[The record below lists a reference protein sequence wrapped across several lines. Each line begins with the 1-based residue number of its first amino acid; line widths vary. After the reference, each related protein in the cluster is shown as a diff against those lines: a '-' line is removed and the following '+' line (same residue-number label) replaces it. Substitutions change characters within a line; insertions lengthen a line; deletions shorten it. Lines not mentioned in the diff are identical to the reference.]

1 MLSASEKTRAMV
13 EGALMAVIASIL
25 GLAGIYLPFLGFIT
39 SLLTPVPII
48 ILIRKY
54 TLKIGL
60 LSLLVTTFLLTVLS
74 GSPITGLLLALQF
87 GGLAVVYGLSFKNGL
102 FPGKSILFGT
112 VVFLISS
119 GISIFVAYLL
129 TGINPLAMADMFD
142 SIQESFEP
150 LIQLMKDNGQ
160 FQELAKQGV
169 TEQDFRKQLEQM
181 ALLIQVLLPAVFIL
195 TAVFSAYLNY
205 VVARI
210 VMMKL
215 RITVPPMTPLR
226 EWRIPWYYIWV
237 IILGIGAVLL
247 GDQTGLNSLDLLGK
261 NLILVGAL
269 LFFVVGITFSI
280 YFYQKAPTN
289 KILKVFM
296 IIFMIIN
303 LPAGVWF
310 MVVIGLADT
319 IFNFRR
325 FYIDDKVEEKKEGKK

>member
-1 MLSASEKTRAMV
+1 MLSAGEKTRAMV
-13 EGALMAVIASIL
+13 EGALMAVIASML

-74 GSPITGLLLALQF
+74 GSPITGLLLSLQF
-87 GGLAVVYGLSFKNGL
+87 GGLAIVYGLSFKNGL
-102 FPGKSILFGT
+102 YPGKSILFGT

-119 GISIFVAYLL
+119 GISFYAAFLL
-129 TGINPLAMADMFD
+129 TGINPLAMADMLD
-142 SIQESFEP
+142 SIKESFEP
-150 LIQLMKDNGQ
+150 LIQLMKENGQ
-160 FQELAKQGV
+160 FQEMAKQGV

-181 ALLIQVLLPAVFIL
+181 VLLTQALLPALFVL

-210 VMMKL
+210 VMAKL
-215 RITVPPMTPLR
+215 RIEVPPMTPLR

-237 IILGIGAVLL
+237 IILGIGSILL
-247 GDQTGLNSLDLLGK
+247 GDLIGMESLNVLGK
-261 NLILVGAL
+261 NIILVGVI
-269 LFFVVGITFSI
+269 LFFVVGITFTI
-280 YFYQKAPTN
+280 YFYQKSTTS
-289 KILKVFM
+289 KILKIFM
-296 IIFMIIN
+296 IAFMIIN

-310 MVVIGLADT
+310 MAVIGLADT
-319 IFNFRR
+319 VFNFRK
-325 FYIDDKVEEKKEGKK
+325 FYIKQEKK